1 MTTAGADMVY
11 RERARR
17 GVNSRA
23 RSRRQLG
30 RLIAP
35 LALLVACLFVYISRL
50 AAVSAGAKEIDRLMN
65 AIAEEQRT
73 SQQLKIQLA
82 ARLDPARV
90 RDEATGRLGMSYPT
104 DDRICVVSGQEDAA
118 VVGCDSRLTGT
129 P

>member
-11 RERARR
+11 RGQARR
-17 GVNSRA
+17 GANSRA
-23 RSRRQLG
+23 RGRRQLG
-30 RLIAP
+30 RLIVP
-35 LALLVACLFVYISRL
+35 LILLVACLFVYISRL

-73 SQQLKIQLA
+73 GQQLSIQLA

-104 DDRICVVSGQEDAA
+104 DERIRVVSAQEDAA
-118 VVGCDSRLTGT
+118 VAVCDFRLTGT

>member
-11 RERARR
+11 RGQARR
-17 GVNSRA
+17 GASSRA
-23 RSRRQLG
+23 RGRRQLG
-30 RLIAP
+30 RLIVP
-35 LALLVACLFVYISRL
+35 LILLVACLFVYISRL

-73 SQQLKIQLA
+73 GQQLSIQLA

-104 DDRICVVSGQEDAA
+104 DERIRVVSAQEDAA
-118 VVGCDSRLTGT
+118 VAVCDSRLTGT

>member
-17 GVNSRA
+17 GVSSRA
-23 RSRRQLG
+23 RGSRQLG
-30 RLIAP
+30 RLIVP
-35 LALLVACLFVYISRL
+35 LVLLVACLFVYIGRL

-73 SQQLKIQLA
+73 AQQLNIQLA

-90 RDEATGRLGMSYPT
+90 RDEATGRLGMSYPA
-104 DDRICVVSGQEDAA
+104 DDRICVVSAQEDAA
-118 VVGCDSRLTGT
+118 VVVCDSRLTGT

>member
-11 RERARR
+11 RGQARQ
-17 GVNSRA
+17 GANSRA
-23 RSRRQLG
+23 RGRRQLG
-30 RLIAP
+30 RLIVP
-35 LALLVACLFVYISRL
+35 LILLVACLFVYISRL

-73 SQQLKIQLA
+73 GQQLSIQLA

-104 DDRICVVSGQEDAA
+104 DERIRVVSAQEDAA
-118 VVGCDSRLTGT
+118 VAVCDSRLTGT

>member
-11 RERARR
+11 RGQARR

-23 RSRRQLG
+23 RSRRQMG
-30 RLIAP
+30 RLIVP
-35 LALLVACLFVYISRL
+35 LVLLVACLFVYISRL

-73 SQQLKIQLA
+73 AQQLNIQLA

-90 RDEATGRLGMSYPT
+90 RDEATCRLGRSYPT
-104 DDRICVVSGQEDAA
+104 DDRIRVVSAQEFVA
-118 VVGCDSRLTGT
+118 VVVCDSRMTGT

>member
-11 RERARR
+11 RGQVRR
-17 GVNSRA
+17 GANSRA
-23 RSRRQLG
+23 RGRRQLG
-30 RLIAP
+30 RLIVP
-35 LALLVACLFVYISRL
+35 LILLVACLFVYISRL

-73 SQQLKIQLA
+73 GQQLSIQLA

-104 DDRICVVSGQEDAA
+104 DERIRVVSAQEDAA
-118 VVGCDSRLTGT
+118 VAVCDSRLTGT